1 MHRKFIALIAASA
14 IAITGFTAPARAGG
28 DDVAKALAGLAA
40 VLIIG
45 AAINSSID
53 NSPAAAAP
61 APSPAPAPASHTH
74 PNAVSRYVL
83 PGECERR
90 IRTDQGYRRMLGANC
105 VARNYSYARSLPDK
119 CVASYWVPSRAR
131 LETGYTKSCLQN
143 HGYRIARN

>member
-1 MHRKFIALIAASA
+1 MHRKFIALIAATA

-45 AAINSSID
+45 AAINSSLD
-53 NSPAAAAP
+53 NSPAVAAP
-61 APSPAPAPASHTH
+61 SPSPAPASHGH
-74 PNAVSRYVL
+74 SNAVSRYVL
-83 PGECERR
+83 PGQCERR
-90 IRTDQGYRRMLGANC
+90 IRTDRGYQRVLGANC

-119 CVASYWVPSRAR
+119 CVSSYWIASRNR

-143 HGYRIARN
+143 HGYRIARY